1 MRLMNSQIS
10 VANLMTMHLSLSPA
24 RPPVHES
31 TEMHRDSLSYFRSL
45 GIGHVDVVAEV
56 VCLYG
61 HVFA

>member
-1 MRLMNSQIS
+1 MRLVDSQIF
-10 VANLMTMHLSLSPA
+10 VANLMPMLLSLSPA

-31 TEMHRDSLSYFRSL
+31 TEMRRDNLSYFRSL

>member
-1 MRLMNSQIS
+1 MWFDFSDTAL
-10 VANLMTMHLSLSPA
+10 P
-24 RPPVHES
+24 
-31 TEMHRDSLSYFRSL
+31 YFRSL